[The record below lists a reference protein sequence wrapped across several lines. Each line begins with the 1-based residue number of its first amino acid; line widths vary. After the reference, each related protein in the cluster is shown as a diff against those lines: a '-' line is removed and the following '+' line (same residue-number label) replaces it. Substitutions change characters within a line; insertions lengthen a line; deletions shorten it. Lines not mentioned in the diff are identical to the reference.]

1 MYPNYFGLREP
12 SFSIAPDPQYLFL
25 SEQHREA
32 LAHLLYG
39 AGEHGGFVLLTGE
52 VGTGKTT
59 VCRAFLEQLPEG
71 VDVAW
76 IINPAL
82 TAEELL
88 LAICDEFRVAVPP
101 GEPTV
106 KRLLDCLNDY
116 LLAAHAA
123 GRRPVLMI
131 DEAQNL
137 RPRVMEQVR
146 LLTNLETT
154 KTKLLQI
161 FLIGQPELRRMLARD
176 SLRQLNQRITAR
188 FHLRPLTAAETAAY
202 IRHRVAVAGVER
214 PLFTPAAIRRIHEAA
229 GGVPRLINIL
239 CDRALLG
246 ACVDRMS
253 QVTPPVVARAAREV
267 QGEGLG
273 GAPTPVVRPS
283 FAVAAAVAL
292 VLAAGWLNWERL
304 GGGVLEWYA
313 AHLMPGPS
321 ERAEPAG
328 PTAVPGRAPAPV
340 VVAAPPRAGVI
351 ADALPA
357 AGIAGGGAP
366 AAVASGA
373 GAAWSAGVA
382 LAVQPQAPGPV
393 TAPVPARPL
402 ADGPAASLPLGAV
415 VLAESPVAPVQPRPV
430 AAGAVPSAVGSVD
443 GAAIPG
449 PGDAAGP
456 VPLPRVALATAGVAQ
471 TQTSTRTLNEN
482 PAETLATAA
491 LPEEA
496 ALRVLLRRWGFSIQ
510 DLGSGDPCGRL
521 AVLGL
526 RCERERGR
534 LSHVR
539 YFDRPV
545 LVRLRDPGGARR
557 YAVLGLLDETSA
569 TLDFPEGSATL
580 PISALEAAWTG
591 DYTVVWQPPPTGAS
605 EIGPGA
611 AEESV
616 RWLRRTLSEVPDSGL
631 VDNGLG
637 RFDAGLSAALRRFQ
651 TARGLAADGIAGPR
665 TLVQLANAVALPVP
679 RLMSPALAAA
689 AAAQAAGDSA
699 LDAATS
705 AAAGAVAE

>member
-59 VCRAFLEQLPEG
+59 VCRAFLEQLPEA

-253 QVTPPVVARAAREV
+253 QVTPPVVARAVREV

-273 GAPTPVVRPS
+273 AAPGPVVRPP

-292 VLAAGWLNWERL
+292 VMAAGWLNWERL
-304 GGGVLEWYA
+304 GGGVLERFA
-313 AHLMPGPS
+313 AGRS
-321 ERAEPAG
+321 ADTQERTEPAAQVAALAAVSPRAAAVAQSPAGG
-328 PTAVPGRAPAPV
+328 PTAVPRVMAVLPEYPAAPV
-340 VVAAPPRAGVI
+340 SP
-351 ADALPA
+351 LPA
-357 AGIAGGGAP
+357 AAGPDTGPLGGGAE
-366 AAVASGA
+366 V
-373 GAAWSAGVA
+373 
-382 LAVQPQAPGPV
+382 LADP
-393 TAPVPARPL
+393 PVPAE
-402 ADGPAASLPLGAV
+402 V
-415 VLAESPVAPVQPRPV
+415 
-430 AAGAVPSAVGSVD
+430 
-443 GAAIPG
+443 GAA
-449 PGDAAGP
+449 A
-456 VPLPRVALATAGVAQ
+456 PLPRVALATGVPAPGD
-471 TQTSTRTLNEN
+471 TLTEI
-482 PAETLATAA
+482 PAEIRAETPAVTLAAAA

-496 ALRVLLRRWGFSIQ
+496 ALRVLLRRWGITIQ

-545 LVRLRDPGGARR
+545 LLRLRDPGGARR

-569 TLDFPEGSATL
+569 TLDLSAGSATL
-580 PISALEAAWTG
+580 PIPALESAWTG

-616 RWLRRTLSEVPDSGL
+616 RWLRRTLSEVPGSGL
-631 VDNGLG
+631 ADNGLG
-637 RFDAGLSAALRRFQ
+637 RFDADLSAALRRFQ
-651 TARGLAADGIAGPR
+651 TARGLTADGIAGPR

-679 RLMSPALAAA
+679 HLMSPALAAA
-689 AAAQAAGDSA
+689 AAAQVAGGLAPDA
-699 LDAATS
+699 GAGAVPAATT